1 MLEAL
6 LINGIFYGA
15 EEFKVSR
22 VIELS
27 NCFGSRAL
35 CDHAKVITASM
46 SLGVLGTT
54 RAKGFLKQSVV
65 SSRRRGKLKDHDSK
79 RGASSAKILACRE
92 HTPIRA

>member
-22 VIELS
+22 VIEPS

-35 CDHAKVITASM
+35 CDHAKVIYSINVVGSAGYKRS
-46 SLGVLGTT
+46 
-54 RAKGFLKQSVV
+54 KGF
-65 SSRRRGKLKDHDSK
+65 
-79 RGASSAKILACRE
+79 
-92 HTPIRA
+92 P